1 MSNPGGFDN
10 QLPQIVEVRNTLEM
24 FCCHIRWDVV
34 KIKITKK
41 DYYFRLFVDLTFLP
55 DCP

>member
-24 FCCHIRWDVV
+24 FCCHIWWDVV

-41 DYYFRLFVDLTFLP
+41 DCYFRLFVD
-55 DCP
+55 